1 MRLFARWSGLRD
13 RHDERHGRHDRV
25 FTPKDVKANE
35 MAYLITGL
43 VEYQEHGKFSPRL
56 GDRVIFIQAA
66 MAAKGYSTGG
76 RAPYGFARALVDA
89 DDGFVQWL

>member
-1 MRLFARWSGLRD
+1 
-13 RHDERHGRHDRV
+13 
-25 FTPKDVKANE
+25 

-56 GDRVIFIQAA
+56 GDRMIFIQAA

-89 DDGFVQWL
+89 ETVSSSGSRMERQFGARGTT